1 MMEYFKLDGLLAK
14 FVFLILA
21 IVAVHYHIVFG
32 VIVILIF
39 ISLSQNIIEG
49 MEGNMNEN
57 EDSSKDSSKDSNVQ
71 SFKTTNCV
79 NGKLMKDNKEITPQ
93 QVKESFPNIKFTG
106 DKCNPCDE
114 DCKFEIISSEEQ
126 ITNEENLR
134 ATDSN
139 EVNVD
144 RSQAIKK
151 K

>member
-1 MMEYFKLDGLLAK
+1 MMKYFNFDSLLAK
-14 FVFLILA
+14 LVFLILA
-21 IVAVHYHIVFG
+21 IIAVHYHIVFG

-39 ISLSQNIIEG
+39 ISLTQNVIES
-49 MEGNMNEN
+49 MEGTMKQYD
-57 EDSSKDSSKDSNVQ
+57 DSSKHSNVQ
-71 SFKTTNCV
+71 SFKTKNCV

-106 DKCNPCDE
+106 DTCNPCDE

-126 ITNEENLR
+126 ITTEENLR
-134 ATDSN
+134 AMDSN

>member
-1 MMEYFKLDGLLAK
+1 MMEYFKFNGLLAK

-49 MEGNMNEN
+49 MEANMNEN
-57 EDSSKDSSKDSNVQ
+57 DDSSKDSNVQ

-106 DKCNPCDE
+106 DTCNPCDE

-126 ITNEENLR
+126 ITTEENLR
-134 ATDSN
+134 AMDSN
-139 EVNVD
+139 EVNID
-144 RSQAIKK
+144 RNQAIKK